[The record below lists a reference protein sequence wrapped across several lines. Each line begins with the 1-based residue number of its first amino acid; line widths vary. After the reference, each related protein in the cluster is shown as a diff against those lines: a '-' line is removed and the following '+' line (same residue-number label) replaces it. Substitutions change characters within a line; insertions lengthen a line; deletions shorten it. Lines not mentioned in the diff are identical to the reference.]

1 MRLIYAN
8 YHVDQI
14 QTKTSLMQSYPRQG
28 GETVN
33 IKQFERSKMLLK
45 FILDLWYVCVLYYL
59 SV

>member
-33 IKQFERSKMLLK
+33 IKQFEMLLK